1 MEANVLK
8 RIMLAIAVLF
18 MLGFA
23 FAPREAYAN
32 YMGIAAGLAQ
42 AVPAQDVENARWV
55 CRRGYYGRRRCFRVR
70 PYYRRFYRPRRFYY
84 RRFYRPRVY
93 VRPYR
98 RFYRY

>member
-8 RIMLAIAVLF
+8 RMMLAVAVLF

-23 FAPREAYAN
+23 FAPREAYAS
-32 YMGIAAGLAQ
+32 YAGAAAGLAQ
-42 AVPAQDVENARWV
+42 AIPAQDVENARWV
-55 CRRGYYGRRRCFRVR
+55 CRRGYYGRRRCFWVR
-70 PYYRRFYRPRRFYY
+70 PYARRFYRPY
-84 RRFYRPRVY
+84 RRFYGPRVY